1 MNVVAVIPMIPGGL
15 VAKAILG
22 LFAIAATPL
31 SAIRETIPTVLAHA
45 LRVAFVV
52 FVLGNGLAIPTRLDD
67 AAHAGAR
74 TPQMIDPELAGWT
87 GQP

>member
-52 FVLGNGLAIPTRLDD
+52 FALGNGLAIPTRLDD

-74 TPQMIDPELAGWT
+74 TPQMIDPKLAGWT